1 MDKGMH
7 TLLHGKLLNLWRRK
21 MSHEKISKVTQVGSE
36 YLSTYSVK
44 NQDDAVNDLL
54 YRTEDR
60 AHEISMI
67 HCLYKTWDLKT
78 ENY

>member
-36 YLSTYSVK
+36 YLSSYSVK

-54 YRTEDR
+54 YRTEDS

-67 HCLYKTWDLKT
+67 YRLYKTWDLKT

>member
-54 YRTEDR
+54 YRTEDST
-60 AHEISMI
+60 HEISMI
-67 HCLYKTWDLKT
+67 YRLYKTWDLKT